1 MEDSKHFL
9 SEIFKQTRIFKS
21 LITKMASTAAKT
33 VFNPYMSGRILAQ
46 QQQSSRTAGN
56 RAAAFIGKTFADEAP
71 EVPSKVKKFSMTN
84 TMRSLDQLLKNNVRR
99 LINEEAE
106 RQTHFRQLYS
116 APKPAH
122 F

>member
-1 MEDSKHFL
+1 
-9 SEIFKQTRIFKS
+9 
-21 LITKMASTAAKT
+21 MASTAAKT

-56 RAAAFIGKTFADEAP
+56 RAAVFIGKTFADEAP

-116 APKPAH
+116 TPKPAH